1 MKRTLPKHNVI
12 YKTDSQLDQRFK
24 WKTWTYK
31 TFRRFKRKSCNQV
44 GWGIPHRMPKAWS
57 IKKIQVN
64 LPLSKLTYQMI
75 QLSEIQFCLF
85 YFYFFKEL
93 SWFTLLP
100 SIRLFGCVCQRN
112 ENVQPH
118 KAYGFHCQI
127 YWKQNPKMLLIKGAE
142 SCVAEHLPVDR

>member
-85 YFYFFKEL
+85 YFYFFLRIKLIYPVTFHSPIWMCL
-93 SWFTLLP
+93 SKKWKCTATQSLWLSLPDLLETKP
-100 SIRLFGCVCQRN
+100 
-112 ENVQPH
+112 
-118 KAYGFHCQI
+118 
-127 YWKQNPKMLLIKGAE
+127 
-142 SCVAEHLPVDR
+142 